1 MTNPHK
7 ETVSVIQRGGKS
19 YLHRQDAIESASHAC
34 YNASCVSDWTDW
46 RWVDPLQIWVERSSQ
61 AYRGSVKAFVHFN
74 AKQDADTLRKAM
86 KGVGTDEDTIL
97 MLLTARNNDQRQEIK
112 AAFKKA
118 HGKDLVKDLKSELG
132 GKLEDLI
139 IPLMSAPRVYDA
151 DQLHKAIKGA
161 GTNDKVL
168 IEILASRTPEQK
180 KEINK
185 IYKKEYGGKLEKD
198 IMGDT
203 SGHYQRLLVM
213 LAQGERE
220 EGVDESRVEKDAK
233 ELFAAGA
240 KKVGTD
246 EEKFVQILGNRSI
259 EHLRQVFDVYK
270 KIAGCDIEESICG
283 EFTGNLE
290 ALLVAVVKCVKS
302 VPGYFAY
309 SLRDSMRRA
318 GTDDETLIR
327 IMVSRSEEDM
337 LDIRAQYKKMYGES
351 LHCTIQAGGH

>member
-1 MTNPHK
+1 MEK
-7 ETVSVIQRGGKS
+7 RSVGFFSHQEDFREDQEPQGERENNRFHTSDI
-19 YLHRQDAIESASHAC
+19 IESSFM
-34 YNASCVSDWTDW
+34 
-46 RWVDPLQIWVERSSQ
+46 
-61 AYRGSVKAFVHFN
+61 AYRGSVRPFVHFN
-74 AKQDADTLRKAM
+74 AKQDADILRKAM
-86 KGVGTDEDTIL
+86 KGIGTDEDTIL
-97 MLLTARNNDQRQEIK
+97 MLLPARNNEQRQEIK
-112 AAFKKA
+112 AAYKKA

-139 IPLMSAPRVYDA
+139 MPLMSPPRVYDA
-151 DQLHKAIKGA
+151 ELLHKAIKGA
-161 GTNDKVL
+161 GTDDKVL
-168 IEILASRTPEQK
+168 IEILASRTPEQI
-180 KEINK
+180 KEIIK

-213 LAQGERE
+213 LLQGERE

-240 KKVGTD
+240 KKAGTD
-246 EEKFVQILGNRSI
+246 EEKFVQILGRRSI

-283 EFTGNLE
+283 EFTGTLE
-290 ALLVAVVKCVKS
+290 TLLLAVVKCAKS

-309 SLRDSMRRA
+309 SLRDCMRRA

-351 LHCTIQAGGH
+351 LYRTIQAYTDGDYGKALLYLCGGDD